1 MAEGMRAACIF
12 LVALAPLVLQHHL
25 AHAAPREHPGKL
37 PLCCAPG
44 CRPPPLLAPSLLLPL
59 PGNRASELRPDRP
72 PLAPLICSLAGVQ
85 SINEDQ
91 HSTEL
96 ELLEDPQHPVMKQP
110 LVTRASGM
118 QTQHQSFAQRA
129 HHRQLGRRF
138 ERSTP
143 TPRELKRL
151 LGEAETWGF
160 GGMMTF
166 GER

>member
-1 MAEGMRAACIF
+1 MQRPASTQVSS
-12 LVALAPLVLQHHL
+12 LSVAPLG
-25 AHAAPREHPGKL
+25 AALLLSWH
-37 PLCCAPG
+37 PLCSCPCLETEHLSCA
-44 CRPPPLLAPSLLLPL
+44 RTAL
-59 PGNRASELRPDRP
+59 